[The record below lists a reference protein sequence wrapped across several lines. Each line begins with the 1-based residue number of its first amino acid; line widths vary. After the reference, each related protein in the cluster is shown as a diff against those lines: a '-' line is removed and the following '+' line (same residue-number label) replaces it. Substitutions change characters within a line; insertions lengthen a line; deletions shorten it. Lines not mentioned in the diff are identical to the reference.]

1 MLGVVVVGENDELP
15 ILVYEILFIKA
26 LVRFLFDGV
35 EGSLVAIVLV
45 FEWLFF
51 LDDVEFEG
59 CFLDCH

>member
-1 MLGVVVVGENDELP
+1 MVVVGENYELP
-15 ILVYEILFIKA
+15 ILVYEILLVET

-35 EGSLVAIVLV
+35 EGSLVAVVLV